1 MKLRTLIACDILLRN
16 PQNHVSIVK
25 FIGLGVNYLRF
36 IPPKFL
42 LSPLFWIIPCT
53 CKTCMNL
60 SWTYGSIIGNI
71 WNDEIITWLRYDFT
85 QPVQLTLDFILFSP
99 QLQASFYWRSLLAWY
114 NNHWQFNHRMS
125 YLWKMGYAECNNL
138 LSLSR
143 MWPLNSN

>member
-25 FIGLGVNYLRF
+25 FIGLCVNYLRF

-85 QPVQLTLDFILFSP
+85 QPVQLTLDFIYFP
-99 QLQASFYWRSLLAWY
+99 HNYR
-114 NNHWQFNHRMS
+114 
-125 YLWKMGYAECNNL
+125 YLSIEGLCLHDITIIDNL
-138 LSLSR
+138 TIACPIYGKWG
-143 MWPLNSN
+143 MLNVTIYCLYHVCEL